1 ACRKPMFL
9 LLRREV
15 LLRSILTIFIL
26 SGSLM
31 LASAGS
37 FAQRVTCSHKQASLR
52 EVLQDIRKQTE
63 YDILCTGR
71 LYHLARQVS
80 VSLKEASIQETLN
93 VVFAD
98 QPLTYTI
105 DEKTVVVREKTPSE
119 VRRTIP
125 GSGRVVVQGVIT
137 GVVVDSA
144 GNPLEGATVSIRN
157 TPTAA

>member
-1 ACRKPMFL
+1 MIFHALTACRKPMFL

-63 YDILCTGR
+63 YDILCTDR
-71 LYHLARQVS
+71 LYHLARPVS

-93 VVFAD
+93 
-98 QPLTYTI
+98 
-105 DEKTVVVREKTPSE
+105 RC
-119 VRRTIP
+119 R
-125 GSGRVVVQGVIT
+125 QGK
-137 GVVVDSA
+137 DS
-144 GNPLEGATVSIRN
+144 V
-157 TPTAA
+157 